1 MPRAL
6 LACDWTYGLNDR
18 AAFASRVGEQATFCW
33 RLERVGAAE
42 GATLIGYEA
51 FADAD
56 AWSPAGAR
64 SSYVALHASPGM
76 SLSLHS
82 ADCMPRSGGDQMQSS
97 PILWRQPRHNELLSA
112 LCSYACLL

>member
-1 MPRAL
+1 MPATL
-6 LACDWTYGLNDR
+6 AACDWICGLTDS

-33 RLERVGAAE
+33 RLERMGAAE
-42 GATLIGYEA
+42 GATLVGYEA

-76 SLSLHS
+76 SLSLNS
-82 ADCMPRSGGDQMQSS
+82 ADCMARS
-97 PILWRQPRHNELLSA
+97 
-112 LCSYACLL
+112 

>member
-6 LACDWTYGLNDR
+6 LACDRTCGLTDR
-18 AAFASRVGEQATFCW
+18 AAIASRVGEQATFCW

-42 GATLIGYEA
+42 GATLVGYEA

-64 SSYVALHASPGM
+64 SSYVALHASPGVCHF
-76 SLSLHS
+76 LHS
-82 ADCMPRSGGDQMQSS
+82 ADCMAECGSG
-97 PILWRQPRHNELLSA
+97 
-112 LCSYACLL
+112 

>member
-1 MPRAL
+1 MPATL
-6 LACDWTYGLNDR
+6 AACDWTCGLTDS

-33 RLERVGAAE
+33 RLERMGAAE
-42 GATLIGYEA
+42 GATLVGYEA

-76 SLSLHS
+76 SLSLNS
-82 ADCMPRSGGDQMQSS
+82 ADCMARS
-97 PILWRQPRHNELLSA
+97 
-112 LCSYACLL
+112 